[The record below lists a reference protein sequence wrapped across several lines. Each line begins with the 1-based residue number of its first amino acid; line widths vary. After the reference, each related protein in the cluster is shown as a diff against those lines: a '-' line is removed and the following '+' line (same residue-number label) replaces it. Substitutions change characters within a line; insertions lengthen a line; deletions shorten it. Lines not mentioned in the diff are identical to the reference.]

1 MSRNLKK
8 GPRGG
13 VYYVSRNGS
22 RVYVDR
28 SSLPNRVARPRPLG
42 VDAPANPNGF
52 GLLDLAGV
60 AVFLVVVVPI
70 VSLIG

>member
-13 VYYVSRNGS
+13 VYYTTERGR

-28 SSLPNRVARPRPLG
+28 SSYMG
-42 VDAPANPNGF
+42 DGSGF
-52 GLLDLAGV
+52 ITFVLVLVLLAG
-60 AVFLVVVVPI
+60 ALLF
-70 VSLIG
+70 G